1 MPERGEN
8 YVSEVKPLTDYNII
22 LDFSDYL
29 KEKNERDYVLY
40 WTGIYTGRRIS
51 DILPLKVRDVK
62 NKDRICFLESKTQ
75 KKADIIIHPELKK
88 ILQAYCADKN
98 NYEYVFA
105 NNRKPPKPIT
115 RVRVWQILNEAA
127 KNFCYEQKIG
137 CHTLRKTFGY
147 WLYQYSKDVVAI
159 KELLNQSDISVTKR
173 YIGIDQKQKDELLC
187 HLPFGKM

>member
-1 MPERGEN
+1 M
-8 YVSEVKPLTDYNII
+8 YVSEVKPLTDYSVV

-40 WTGIYTGRRIS
+40 WTGIYTGRRIG

-62 NKDRICFLESKTQ
+62 NKDRICFLESKTN
-75 KKADIIIHPELKK
+75 KKADIIVHPELKK
-88 ILQAYCADKN
+88 IFQKYCEGKSS
-98 NYEYVFA
+98 YEYVFP

-127 KNFCYEQKIG
+127 EAFCYTENIG

-147 WLYQYSKDVVAI
+147 WLYQNSKDVVAI
-159 KELLNQSDISVTKR
+159 KELLNQSDISITKR
-173 YIGIDQKQKDELLC
+173 YIGIDQKCKDDLVC
-187 HLPFGKM
+187 QLPFVEK